1 MLKSTNM
8 KEYLV
13 QKHHGGF
20 TLSTNI
26 LSHLF
31 IKGILNYEKFV
42 QYIVGI
48 WELRSRVWG
57 VYKYYGGI
65 KRCL

>member
-8 KEYLV
+8 EEDLV

-20 TLSTNI
+20 ALSTNI
-26 LSHLF
+26 LSRSF
-31 IKGILNYEKFV
+31 IKKILNYEIFV

-48 WELRSRVWG
+48 WELRSR
-57 VYKYYGGI
+57 YGGLI
-65 KRCL
+65 SIMEV